1 MAIPDNI
8 IDRIQ
13 EKSDIVEIISAY
25 IPLKKVGRN
34 YKTTCPFHHEKTP
47 SFIVSPDKQI
57 YHCFGCGAGGNVF
70 SFLMKYE
77 NLQFPEVI
85 EMLAKKTGV
94 ALPGGAGRRDEE
106 NSFTSR
112 LYKIN
117 ELGCQFFQSCLA
129 NNKAARDYLASRG
142 IGDEAARIFKIGY
155 APDQWE
161 GLLNFFKTKSAT
173 GPVRNFISN
182 GAGQVLEKAGLAIS
196 NDKGGHYDRFRNRII
211 FPITDL
217 KERVLGFGARVLDSS
232 LPKYINSPETP
243 IYSKGR
249 NLYGLDKSGAA
260 IKKEGYA
267 LVVEGYL
274 DFIIPYQAGIKN
286 IIATLGTALTVD
298 QITLLKRFANTVIM
312 VYDPDEAG
320 EAASLRNLDLCIAED
335 VNVYVAELPVGFDP
349 DGYIRKFGADDFIR
363 LVKSS
368 KNLFDYKLD
377 KLTKRFNINTS
388 NGKTAIAGEMLPTLS
403 RINNAVL
410 KSTLIKKL
418 SDRLSVDEEALKI
431 ELKKV
436 KTGYSERRYVPD
448 TAEARIDKNS
458 AELIVLALLSEGG
471 SLAEKAFDE
480 ISPDEFRN
488 SSARELV
495 NLMFSL
501 HKENIRI
508 SPARLISH
516 TSGSAEAANLI
527 SEAVG
532 ILEIIKDKDK
542 TMADCIFRIKKDNL
556 RERLNMLQE
565 AIRLAHNRKDEGL
578 MKALV
583 SEYNDLVKIKNT

>member
-1 MAIPDNI
+1 VAIPDNI

-13 EKSDIVEIISAY
+13 EKSDIVEVISAY

-77 NLQFPEVI
+77 SLQFPEVI

-94 ALPGGAGRRDEE
+94 VLPRGAGRKDEE
-106 NSFTSR
+106 NSFTNQ

-117 ELGCQFFQSCLA
+117 ELACQFFQSCLA
-129 NNKAARDYLASRG
+129 NNKTARDYLTSRG
-142 IGDEAARIFKIGY
+142 IGDEAAHIFKIGY

-161 GLLNFFKTKSAT
+161 GLLNFFKTRSAT
-173 GPVRNFISN
+173 
-182 GAGQVLEKAGLAIS
+182 GQVLEKAGLAIS

-217 KERVLGFGARVLDSS
+217 KNRTLGFGARVLDSS
-232 LPKYINSPETP
+232 LPKYINSPETA

-249 NLYGLDKSGAA
+249 NLYGLDKSRAA

-274 DFIIPYQAGIKN
+274 DFIVPYQAGIKN

-312 VYDPDEAG
+312 AYDPDEAG
-320 EAASLRNLDLCIAED
+320 EAASLRNLDLCISED
-335 VNVYVAELPVGFDP
+335 VNVYIAELPVGFDP
-349 DGYIRKFGADDFIR
+349 DGYIRKFGVDDF
-363 LVKSS
+363 LKLMKSS

-418 SDRLSVDEEALKI
+418 SDRLSVDEEALKV

-436 KTGYSERRYVPD
+436 KTGYSERRHVLN

-458 AELIVLALLSEGG
+458 AELIVLALLLEGG
-471 SLAEKAFDE
+471 SLAGKAFAE
-480 ISPDEFRN
+480 IAPDEFRN

-495 NLMFSL
+495 KLIFTL
-501 HKENIRI
+501 HKENRQI
-508 SPARLISH
+508 SPARLISQ

-532 ILEIIKDKDK
+532 ILEIVKDRDK
-542 TMADCIFRIKKDNL
+542 TMADCISRIKKDNL

-565 AIRLAHNRKDEGL
+565 AIRAAHNQKDEDL

-583 SEYNDLVKIKNT
+583 SEYNDLTKINKT

>member
-1 MAIPDNI
+1 MAIPDTI
-8 IDRIQ
+8 IDKIQ
-13 EKSDIVEIISAY
+13 EKSDIVEVISGY

-47 SFIVSPDKQI
+47 SFVVSPDKQI
-57 YHCFGCGAGGNVF
+57 YHCFGCGVGGNVF

-77 NLQFPEVI
+77 NLQFPEVV

-94 ALPGGAGRRDEE
+94 MLPRIAGRRDEE
-106 NSFTSR
+106 NAYTTG

-117 ELGCQFFQSCLA
+117 ELACQFFQVCLA
-129 NNKAARDYLASRG
+129 NNTASRDYLASRG
-142 IGDEAARIFKIGY
+142 IGDEAIKNFRIGY

-161 GLLNFFKTKSAT
+161 GALNFFKSKSVT
-173 GPVRNFISN
+173 
-182 GAGQVLEKAGLAIS
+182 GQVLEKAGLAIS
-196 NDKGGHYDRFRNRII
+196 NDKGGHYDRFRNRVI

-217 KERVLGFGARVLDSS
+217 KNRTLGFGARVLDSS

-249 NLYGLDKSGAA
+249 NLYGLHLSREA

-274 DFIIPYQAGIKN
+274 DFIMPYQAGIRN

-298 QITLLKRFANTVIM
+298 QIILLKRFTNTVIM

-320 EAASLRNLDLCIAED
+320 EAASLRNLDLFISED
-335 VNVYVAELPVGFDP
+335 VNVYIAELPGGLDP
-349 DGYIRKFGADDFIR
+349 DGYIRKFGADDFLK

-377 KLTKRFNINTS
+377 KLMKRFNINTS
-388 NGKTAIAGEMLPTLS
+388 NGKTSIAGEMLPTLS

-418 SDRLSVDEEALKI
+418 SDKLSVDEEALKV

-436 KTGYSERRYVPD
+436 KTGYSERRYIVN
-448 TAEARIDKNS
+448 TAPARIDKNS
-458 AELIVLALLSEGG
+458 AELIVTALLIEGG
-471 SLAEKAFDE
+471 SLAEKALAE
-480 ISPDEFRN
+480 LSADEFRN

-495 NLMFSL
+495 KLIFSL
-501 HKENIRI
+501 HKDNIEI

-516 TSGSAEAANLI
+516 TFASAETANLI

-542 TMADCIFRIKKDNL
+542 TMSDCISRIKKDNL

-565 AIRLAHNRKDEGL
+565 SIRSAHSQKDDER

-583 SEYNDLVKIKNT
+583 AEYNDLVKMNKA

>member
-8 IDRIQ
+8 IDKIQ

-94 ALPGGAGRRDEE
+94 VLPRGAGRKDEE
-106 NSFTSR
+106 NSFTSQ

-117 ELGCQFFQSCLA
+117 ELACQFFQSCLA
-129 NNKAARDYLASRG
+129 NNKTARDYLTSRG
-142 IGDEAARIFKIGY
+142 IGDEAAHTFKIGY

-161 GLLNFFKTKSAT
+161 GLLNFFKTRSAT
-173 GPVRNFISN
+173 S
-182 GAGQVLEKAGLAIS
+182 QVLEKAGLVIS
-196 NDKGGHYDRFRNRII
+196 NDKGGHYDRFRNRVI

-217 KERVLGFGARVLDSS
+217 KNRTLGFGARVLDSS
-232 LPKYINSPETP
+232 LPKYINSPETA

-249 NLYGLDKSGAA
+249 NLYGLDVSCAA

-320 EAASLRNLDLCIAED
+320 EAASLRNLDLCISED
-335 VNVYVAELPVGFDP
+335 VNVYIAELPAGLDP
-349 DGYIRKFGADDFIR
+349 DGYIRKFGADDFLK

-368 KNLFDYKLD
+368 KNLFDYKID
-377 KLTKRFNINTS
+377 KLTKRFSINTS

-458 AELIVLALLSEGG
+458 AELIVLALLLEGG
-471 SLAEKAFDE
+471 SLAGKAFAE
-480 ISPDEFRN
+480 IAPDEFRN
-488 SSARELV
+488 SSVRELV
-495 NLMFSL
+495 KLIFTLN
-501 HKENIRI
+501 KDNRQI
-508 SPARLISH
+508 SPARLISQ

-532 ILEIIKDKDK
+532 ILEIVKDKDK
-542 TMADCIFRIKKDNL
+542 TMADCISRIKKDNL

-565 AIRLAHNRKDEGL
+565 AIRAAHNQKDEDR

-583 SEYNDLVKIKNT
+583 SEYNDLVKINKT

>member
-1 MAIPDNI
+1 MAIPDSI
-8 IDRIQ
+8 IDKIQ

-77 NLQFPEVI
+77 NLQFPEVV

-94 ALPGGAGRRDEE
+94 VLPKGAGRRDEE
-106 NSFTSR
+106 NSFTSQ

-117 ELGCQFFQSCLA
+117 ELACQFFQSCLA
-129 NNKAARDYLASRG
+129 NNKTARDYLASRG
-142 IGDEAARIFKIGY
+142 IGDEAAHIFKIGY

-161 GLLNFFKTKSAT
+161 GLLNFFKAKSVT
-173 GPVRNFISN
+173 GQI
-182 GAGQVLEKAGLAIS
+182 LEKAGLVIS
-196 NDKGGHYDRFRNRII
+196 NDKGGHYDRFRNRVI

-217 KERVLGFGARVLDSS
+217 KDRTLGFGARVLDSS
-232 LPKYINSPETP
+232 LPKYINSPETAV
-243 IYSKGR
+243 YSKGR
-249 NLYGLDKSGAA
+249 NLYGLDLSRAA

-274 DFIIPYQAGIKN
+274 DFIVPYQAGIKN

-320 EAASLRNLDLCIAED
+320 EMASLRNLDLCITED
-335 VNVYVAELPVGFDP
+335 VNVYIAELPAGFDP
-349 DGYIRKFGADDFIR
+349 DGYIRKFGADDFTK

-368 KNLFDYKLD
+368 KNIFDYKLD

-388 NGKTAIAGEMLPTLS
+388 NGKTAIAGEMLPTLA

-410 KSTLIKKL
+410 KSALIKKL
-418 SDRLSVDEEALKI
+418 SDRLSVDEEALKT

-436 KTGYSERRYVPD
+436 KTGYGERRYVLD
-448 TAEARIDKNS
+448 TAEAKIDKNS
-458 AELIVLALLSEGG
+458 AELIVMALLLEGG
-471 SLAEKAFDE
+471 SLAENAFAE

-488 SSARELV
+488 SSVRELV
-495 NLMFSL
+495 KLIFTL
-501 HKENIRI
+501 HKDNSQI

-527 SEAVG
+527 SEAIG
-532 ILEIIKDKDK
+532 ILEIMKDKDK

-565 AIRLAHNRKDEGL
+565 AIRLAHNQNDEDR

-583 SEYNDLVKIKNT
+583 SEYNDLVKINKA